1 MEVELR
7 VLTLNCW
14 GIVGL
19 SKHRVERMTAIA
31 NYLSTSDY
39 DFVFLQ
45 EVWSQ
50 QDFKRIRRKTK
61 HNLPYGHYFF
71 SGVIGSGVC
80 ILSKGP
86 IVDSGMLKY
95 NLNGYAH
102 KIFHGDWFGGKVV
115 GLCKVNYRGL
125 NINLYVTHLHA
136 EYNRHCDVYL
146 SHRICQAFEL
156 SQYVKHT
163 SENCDLALLGG
174 DFNTEPLDPPY
185 NIIRYNT
192 GLVDSFV
199 DQEAMGRDSLCVG
212 ATCGHPDNTYT
223 SSYEKSTCPT
233 GKRIDYVM
241 YKVGRGVTAETKSC
255 TTPKLK
261 TPSGLPLSDHEPVEM
276 TMRLT
281 KSTAA
286 ALSPELWL
294 SPGVVGGVGGQPL
307 SVGATP
313 GGDKAHL
320 GTSSSAD
327 CTLGLVDALSR
338 GQDQLRQSLE
348 GLHLDRVFY
357 MVAACFMACIL
368 AATVPLHLPQV
379 YHWILVL
386 CRTLAAMLLGFCMI
400 MAFFW
405 IAMEKSSLI
414 EARKAMRVIWKAHTN
429 TELGTAP
436 TSYGVSPVQVPLHSP
451 LRSPLLELKG
461 EQRV

>member
-1 MEVELR
+1 M
-7 VLTLNCW
+7 
-14 GIVGL
+14 GIYRRPGYDGEGDEEQGNDNEEN
-19 SKHRVERMTAIA
+19 KEEE
-31 NYLSTSDY
+31 DY
-39 DFVFLQ
+39 EPLLD
-45 EVWSQ
+45 
-50 QDFKRIRRKTK
+50 
-61 HNLPYGHYFF
+61 
-71 SGVIGSGVC
+71 GVIGSGVC

-185 NIIRYNT
+185 NIILYNT

-233 GKRIDYVM
+233 GKRIDYIM
-241 YKVGRGVTAETKSC
+241 YKVGRG
-255 TTPKLK
+255 TP
-261 TPSGLPLSDHEPVEM
+261 TW
-276 TMRLT
+276 
-281 KSTAA
+281 AA
-286 ALSPELWL
+286 
-294 SPGVVGGVGGQPL
+294 
-307 SVGATP
+307 
-313 GGDKAHL
+313 
-320 GTSSSAD
+320 SSSAD

>member
-14 GIVGL
+14 GIIGF

-71 SGVIGSGVC
+71 SGVTGSGVC
-80 ILSKGP
+80 VFSKGP

-115 GLCKVNYRGL
+115 GLCKVHHRGL
-125 NINLYVTHLHA
+125 HINLYVTHLHA
-136 EYNRHCDVYL
+136 EYNRHCDIYL
-146 SHRICQAFEL
+146 SHRICQAFEM

-163 SENCDLALLGG
+163 SEHCDLAIVAG
-174 DFNTEPLDPPY
+174 DFNTEPLDLPY
-185 NIIRYNT
+185 NIILYNT
-192 GLVDSFV
+192 GLTDTFV
-199 DQEAMGRDSLCVG
+199 DQEAMSRDSLCVG
-212 ATCGHPDNTYT
+212 ATNGHPDNIYT
-223 SSYEKSTCPT
+223 SPYEKSTCPT

-255 TTPKLK
+255 ITPKLK
-261 TPSGLPLSDHEPVEM
+261 TPSGLPLSDHEPVEV
-276 TMRLT
+276 TMRLS

-286 ALSPELWL
+286 AVS
-294 SPGVVGGVGGQPL
+294 SAFGSTPGVVAVGGVVGQQFC
-307 SVGATP
+307 VEATP
-313 GGDKAHL
+313 GGDK
-320 GTSSSAD
+320 GSSSD
-327 CTLGLVDALSR
+327 GGTLGLVDALSR
-338 GQDQLRQSLE
+338 GQEQLRQSLE

-357 MVAACFMACIL
+357 VVAACFMACIL

-379 YHWILVL
+379 YHWMLVL

-405 IAMEKSSLI
+405 VAMEKNSLL
-414 EARKAMRVIWKAHTN
+414 EARKAMRVIWKAHMS
-429 TELGTAP
+429 TEMTTP
-436 TSYGVSPVQVPLHSP
+436 RTSGDATPLHT
-451 LRSPLLELKG
+451 PLLELKG
-461 EQRV
+461 DQKV